1 MTSNSNGGMITMMLS
16 PASLSTT
23 HHQNGDVVLQGYH
36 KKLKTMKRKY
46 FVLLADD
53 DKSPARLEYY
63 DSEKKFKSSKST
75 KPKRTI
81 HLKNCFN
88 INRRLDTKHDNVIA
102 LSTREEVFC
111 MLLDDETEMNKWLK
125 LLLILQRG
133 ENIENTTSD
142 TPQPNYGKFLFHF
155 TLVLLLVSTFK
166 FVLRFLHFVVRI
178 RCLFTLLYFFPREKH
193 SSGLTGGLHRH
204 YHIGIFY

>member
-1 MTSNSNGGMITMMLS
+1 MYYQKFLSETDGGAEVKKMTSNSNGGMITMMSSTMMPTTL
-16 PASLSTT
+16 PTT

-46 FVLLADD
+46 FVLLAED
-53 DKSPARLEYY
+53 DKNPARLEYY

-75 KPKRTI
+75 AKPKRAI
-81 HLKNCFN
+81 QLKNCFN

-111 MLLDDETEMNKWLK
+111 MVLDDEAEMNKWLK

-133 ENIENTTSD
+133 KNIENTRSD
-142 TPQPNYGKFLFHF
+142 TPQPNYGKFSFHICSAFSFHF
-155 TLVLLLVSTFK
+155 NF
-166 FVLRFLHFVVRI
+166 
-178 RCLFTLLYFFPREKH
+178 
-193 SSGLTGGLHRH
+193 
-204 YHIGIFY
+204 